1 MSISS
6 KHVSIAG
13 KKKKENFLRELQ
25 KELKKVSWTSKEELK
40 VFTKIVLLATLI
52 FGFGIYLIDLI
63 LRSGLNVISFI
74 FRIIFG

>member
-13 KKKKENFLRELQ
+13 KQKKENFLRELQ

-40 VFTKIVLLATLI
+40 VFTKIVLLATLF

>member
-13 KKKKENFLRELQ
+13 KKKTENFLRELQ
-25 KELKKVSWTSKEELK
+25 KELKKVSWTSKEDLK
-40 VFTKIVLLATLI
+40 LFTKIVLLATLF